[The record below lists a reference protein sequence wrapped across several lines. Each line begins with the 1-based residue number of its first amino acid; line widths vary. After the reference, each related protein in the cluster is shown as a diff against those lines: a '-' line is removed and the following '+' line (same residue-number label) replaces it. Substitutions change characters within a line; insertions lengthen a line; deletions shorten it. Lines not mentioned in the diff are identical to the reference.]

1 MTFTC
6 QLYELRRTKTRQSN
20 YKIQQICETTKQPVK
35 FAYQLVNLNKKAN
48 SKMHALGRSVA
59 IVYECGCVLAAHV
72 SIMYTLQICLIRTN
86 LKDLHVFLY
95 VILQQY
101 LTKAVPSTD
110 RFLTPQR
117 PGQNFLKLHKC
128 GTNFFQTSKNDY
140 IYKEHFQKMSGSQL
154 YYHVIC
160 DLILTT
166 RSNKKCYFMVNFL

>member
-59 IVYECGCVLAAHV
+59 IVYECGCVLAEHV
-72 SIMYTLQICLIRTN
+72 SIVYTLQICLIGTN
-86 LKDLHVFLY
+86 LKALAVFSCLFICY
-95 VILQQY
+95 FVVIFNE
-101 LTKAVPSTD
+101 AVY
-110 RFLTPQR
+110 LTPQR

-128 GTNFFQTSKNDY
+128 GTSFFQTSKNNY
-140 IYKEHFQKMSGSQL
+140 ICKEHFQKISDSQL
-154 YYHVIC
+154 HYHVIC
-160 DLILTT
+160 DVILTT